1 MLSPVRSQKLW
12 IIDRVIWSI
21 LIQLPQISYPIMI
34 LTDGI
39 LSILHDLNYIE
50 LFIEAWIIELFDSIV
65 ASFQTLTVITIC
77 LKEPNNHRSWS

>member
-1 MLSPVRSQKLW
+1 
-12 IIDRVIWSI
+12 
-21 LIQLPQISYPIMI
+21 MI

-77 LKEPNNHRSWS
+77 LKEP